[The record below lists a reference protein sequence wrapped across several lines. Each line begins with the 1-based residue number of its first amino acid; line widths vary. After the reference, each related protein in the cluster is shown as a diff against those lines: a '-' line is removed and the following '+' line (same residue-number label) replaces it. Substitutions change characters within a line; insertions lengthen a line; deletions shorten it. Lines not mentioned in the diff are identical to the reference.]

1 MITEKD
7 LQEAIAECQGERNP
21 NANTCIKLAA
31 FYTIRDHLF
40 PEEAEQLTKQPV
52 SSQIGDSGFEM
63 PSAYS
68 YAPPPDEV
76 ETTINYYSD
85 TEFGRLIDGR
95 KASEIWPVVDELVSE
110 AVQTINPRLYAAF
123 LRKIKA

>member
-1 MITEKD
+1 MITEQD

-40 PEEAEQLTKQPV
+40 PPDEKQLTNQAV
-52 SSQIGDSGFEM
+52 SSQIGDSNFEI
-63 PSAYS
+63 PSTYS

-76 ETTINYYSD
+76 ETTVDYYSD

-95 KASEIWPVVDELVSE
+95 KASEIWPVIDELVSE
-110 AVQTINPRLYAAF
+110 AVANLNPRLYEAF
-123 LRKIKA
+123 LRKIQS

>member
-52 SSQIGDSGFEM
+52 SSQIGNSGFEM

-110 AVQTINPRLYAAF
+110 AVQTINPRLYEAF
-123 LRKIKA
+123 LRKIKS